1 MENNMNQNNQTAPEG
16 QQEKT
21 FTQEQLNAI
30 VGKRLSEQKQQQEA
44 DLAKKADELNKREMA
59 IRAKELLSEKRLP
72 KELAEVLRYDNEDE
86 LVKAINILDS
96 ARAQHS
102 VDNSEYK
109 RMDSGRLPKGEH
121 AEPDTLASA
130 FGLKGR

>member
-1 MENNMNQNNQTAPEG
+1 MENMNQNNQAAGE

-72 KELAEVLRYDNEDE
+72 KELAEVLKYDNEDD
-86 LVKAINILDS
+86 LVKAIDILNS
-96 ARAQHS
+96 AREQHS
-102 VDNSEYK
+102 IDSSEYK
-109 RMDSGRLPKGEH
+109 RMDNGRLPIGEPI
-121 AEPDTLASA
+121 EPDAIASA

>member
-1 MENNMNQNNQTAPEG
+1 MENMNQNNQTAEE

-59 IRAKELLSEKRLP
+59 IRAKELLCE
-72 KELAEVLRYDNEDE
+72 
-86 LVKAINILDS
+86 
-96 ARAQHS
+96 
-102 VDNSEYK
+102 
-109 RMDSGRLPKGEH
+109 
-121 AEPDTLASA
+121 
-130 FGLKGR
+130 

>member
-1 MENNMNQNNQTAPEG
+1 MENMNQNNQTAGE

-21 FTQEQLNAI
+21 FTQEQVNAI

-59 IRAKELLSEKRLP
+59 IRAKELLCEKRLP
-72 KELAEVLRYDNEDE
+72 EGLAEVLKYDNEDE

-96 ARAQHS
+96 AREQHS
-102 VDNSEYK
+102 VDDGEYR
-109 RMDSGRLPKGEH
+109 RMDDGRLPTGKQDK
-121 AEPDTLASA
+121 PDTLANA

>member
-1 MENNMNQNNQTAPEG
+1 MENMNQNNHTADE

-44 DLAKKADELNKREMA
+44 DLTKKADELNKREMA

-96 ARAQHS
+96 AREQHS
-102 VDNSEYK
+102 VDDGEYK
-109 RMDSGRLPKGEH
+109 RMDDGRLPTGKH
-121 AEPDTLASA
+121 DKPDTLANA